1 MPSQQRLGVCI
12 SALQKY
18 CFADVCRR
26 VKFSVKLDRLL
37 VDQIEND
44 ELIIANLYDGG
55 DGFVRIFRE
64 LRIGVVHLKK
74 CSCDAVRA
82 IGGTVFNI
90 HQHDINIDHSTQ
102 LNLNT
107 TPILHTT

>member
-1 MPSQQRLGVCI
+1 MSSYAQPATAGRLRF
-12 SALQKY
+12 
-18 CFADVCRR
+18 CFAKVLLCRS

-44 ELIIANLYDGG
+44 KLIVANLYDGG

-74 CSCDAVRA
+74 YSCDAVRA

-102 LNLNT
+102 LNLNST
-107 TPILHTT
+107 